1 MVYLKFVSVFF
12 FAISFLYAGGANF
25 RNFDSCGGL
34 VEIVGLNEQS
44 PRWGIRS
51 PRVPEQERI
60 LSQESE
66 RLAIENGLKFKI
78 DLSSISVF
86 KNNFLVGEILF
97 AENLTAI
104 DITTTH
110 NSTRTRE
117 NLLIILRS
125 KIRMKAF
132 ALLGNK
138 LIEQNLNLLEAH
150 IKNLNQWQAIRATI
164 LKSHTANDTIF
175 FTSASHESP
184 SFDQIYD
191 RTLDALLKFEMPRF
205 FDIDEFTLWQ
215 AFSMAF
221 KDKNW
226 ISQLQ
231 RKITERSN
239 GGLTFSPWI
248 RSEKMEPSLEPKK
261 YFKLSSQNKTLF
273 LIFKAN
279 AKPFIVAE

>member
-1 MVYLKFVSVFF
+1 
-12 FAISFLYAGGANF
+12 
-25 RNFDSCGGL
+25 
-34 VEIVGLNEQS
+34 
-44 PRWGIRS
+44 
-51 PRVPEQERI
+51 
-60 LSQESE
+60 
-66 RLAIENGLKFKI
+66 
-78 DLSSISVF
+78 
-86 KNNFLVGEILF
+86 
-97 AENLTAI
+97 
-104 DITTTH
+104 
-110 NSTRTRE
+110 
-117 NLLIILRS
+117 
-125 KIRMKAF
+125 
-132 ALLGNK
+132 
-138 LIEQNLNLLEAH
+138 
-150 IKNLNQWQAIRATI
+150 
-164 LKSHTANDTIF
+164 
-175 FTSASHESP
+175 
-184 SFDQIYD
+184 
-191 RTLDALLKFEMPRF
+191 MPRF